1 ENVAG
6 LRDSFG
12 EMVQDAPLAVAG
24 GSATFR
30 FKVTAPST
38 GNAIKLWAVGLAANN
53 SGNQTGD
60 RATHTTKDITIVG
73 GAPPPP
79 PGGGG
84 GTDGGTSSGGGDD
97 GGSSL
102 DLKPGSTSS
111 SSGGTGTTGSG
122 NNGGTST
129 STDPNDP
136 AAADG

>member
-1 ENVAG
+1 PASLNAGQVAEYTLVVTTGLTRAGGGIAATDGVKLENVAG

-12 EMVQDAPLAVAG
+12 EMVQDAPLAVAN

-84 GTDGGTSSGGGDD
+84 
-97 GGSSL
+97 
-102 DLKPGSTSS
+102 
-111 SSGGTGTTGSG
+111 
-122 NNGGTST
+122 
-129 STDPNDP
+129 
-136 AAADG
+136 